1 VAVPTYQHSLSEV
14 IAALNAKIAA
24 LDEAK
29 NAVTERINAGRSVS
43 QNTKVL
49 EDILAS
55 LQSAENAKAL
65 MEDSCCTSQN
75 CNFAYYD

>member
-1 VAVPTYQHSLSEV
+1 MPTYQHSLADV

-24 LDEAK
+24 LEEAK
-29 NAVTERINAGRSVS
+29 NAVTQRINAGKSVA
-43 QNTKVL
+43 QNTAVL
-49 EDILAS
+49 EEILAS

-75 CNFAYYD
+75 CNFAYFD